1 MKRILAAA
9 ILLASIAVAASAQQ
23 GAPQATAPA
32 ASYQIDLAPTGKM
45 LSSDRPVLRGNTYVF
60 HSYPSGTLMSL
71 RRSQVKQVQQV
82 SVDTSDPSYKAVQI
96 GNLAMAGGSTQA
108 GPKNASTVKAKGT
121 GQQLGEGF
129 YSDLKMGESLAQDAG
144 RSGDYAIGKDYAYAP
159 ASASQSSPGAPPTAP
174 GSTNGQNPPMMPS
187 NPQ

>member
-9 ILLASIAVAASAQQ
+9 VLLASFAGYAGAQAA
-23 GAPQATAPA
+23 PPA

-45 LSSDRPVLRGNTYVF
+45 LTSDKPVLRGSTYVF

-82 SVDTSDPSYKAVQI
+82 AIDTSDPSYKAVLI
-96 GNLAMAGGSTQA
+96 GNLAMQGGSTQA
-108 GPKNASTVKAKGT
+108 GPKNASQVKPKGAG

-129 YSDLKMGESLAQDAG
+129 YSDLKMGESLADDAG
-144 RSGDYAIGKDYAYAP
+144 RSGDYTVGRTYAYAP
-159 ASASQSSPGAPPTAP
+159 ATATQSSPGAPPTAP
-174 GSTNGQNPPMMPS
+174 GATNGQSPPTMS
-187 NPQ
+187 NNPQ